1 MIGIAGGSASGKV
14 SFNLLGLL
22 PTRCLSLSQSTLHMC
37 SLSLC
42 CLCLQT
48 SVAREILRQL
58 DHVPNV
64 LILSQDSFYRHH
76 DEEEIALAFAN
87 ELDFDHPSAIDFG
100 LFKEVLEELRL
111 GNSVEVS
118 PHRLAMGSTRRLY
131 RI

>member
-1 MIGIAGGSASGKV
+1 M
-14 SFNLLGLL
+14 
-22 PTRCLSLSQSTLHMC
+22 
-37 SLSLC
+37 
-42 CLCLQT
+42 
-48 SVAREILRQL
+48 
-58 DHVPNV
+58 

-118 PHRLAMGSTRRLY
+118 PGRPRVWRDDGKLTFGLVRLGLDL
-131 RI
+131 